1 MNVIYFKLDEV
12 DFQRTKYFLIFCVSH
27 FKTGLLVELFHL
39 RLHSLRVFSILNFTW
54 FTAATSD
61 VLFDSLRNGL
71 NLSLLTIGS
80 TKLQTSNLKGDE
92 AVGQLYDMN
101 EAVEVIGGQDETV
114 ALRNDS
120 PSSEKNVSG

>member
-1 MNVIYFKLDEV
+1 
-12 DFQRTKYFLIFCVSH
+12 
-27 FKTGLLVELFHL
+27 
-39 RLHSLRVFSILNFTW
+39 LHSLRVFSILNFTW